1 MFSESS
7 AQSAVVLV
15 VEDEPL
21 LRMAA
26 VSFLEDAGFEVI
38 EAADADEAIKFLE
51 SRNNIRLIFT
61 DIDMPSGSMNG
72 LRLAK
77 AVRDRWPPVE
87 IIIVSGH
94 QVPHAT
100 ELPERSRF
108 FPKPYNEAEMVS
120 TMREMLQ
127 AA

>member
-1 MFSESS
+1 MFSEGST
-7 AQSAVVLV
+7 QSAVVLV

-26 VSFLEDAGFEVI
+26 VSFLEDAEFEVI
-38 EAADADEAIKFLE
+38 EAADADEALKFLE
-51 SRNNIRLIFT
+51 SRNDIRLIFT
-61 DIDMPSGSMNG
+61 DIDMPYGSMNG
-72 LRLAK
+72 LRLAR

-94 QVPHAT
+94 QVPDT
-100 ELPERSRF
+100 MEMPERSRF
-108 FPKPYNEAEMVS
+108 FAKPYNEAQMVS